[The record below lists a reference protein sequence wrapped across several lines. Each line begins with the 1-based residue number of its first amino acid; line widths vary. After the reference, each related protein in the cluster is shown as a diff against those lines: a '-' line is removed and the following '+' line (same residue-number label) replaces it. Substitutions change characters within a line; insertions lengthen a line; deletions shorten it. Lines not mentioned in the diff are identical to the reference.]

1 MVSYAGN
8 TVKICISKLKLTIVN
23 LLQSKTGLFYPIC
36 VWYVFACSLELRTAI
51 LNCYICYIS

>member
-23 LLQSKTGLFYPIC
+23 LLQSETGLGQ
-36 VWYVFACSLELRTAI
+36 YVCGMYLHAH
-51 LNCYICYIS
+51 